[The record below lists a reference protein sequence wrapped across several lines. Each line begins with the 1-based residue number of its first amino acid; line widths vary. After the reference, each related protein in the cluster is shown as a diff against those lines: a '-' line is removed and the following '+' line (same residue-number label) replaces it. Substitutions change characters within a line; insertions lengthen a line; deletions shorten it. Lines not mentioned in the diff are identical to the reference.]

1 MKINLTGFFVPK
13 AGEELESCADSLS
26 VNTLNMAFAVSDGV
40 TQSLY
45 PAIWSRILTSEYVK
59 SPQTFFVTGPQGKTV
74 KPALADNFERK
85 FQEKYNSLE
94 PQKRRIVDISRK
106 KKPFSAATF
115 IGLWIKNNTIHIDTI
130 GDSVVFVFD
139 KRTKTVSVICSMSE
153 NGVLKFDNMPEYITS
168 QNTQKGRIVSAD
180 VPLSESII
188 LVMTD
193 ALSDWYNSQT
203 DKFTITQN
211 LTKITTHDAFQSLVN
226 NLRAGRALKDDDTTM
241 LVLDVQEDISS
252 KIIINKIHVDE
263 FKTDGQMDVEKE
275 IKRLNAS
282 LTDINS
288 KMSVLERK
296 IDSMPTQTVVKT
308 DNSVVNDSIRNIN
321 SKISLLER
329 KLESIPNRDIN
340 NLDRDNNAISKLI
353 EQYNALKNEIASIK
367 EQINKSVTNQ
377 PARVVPNPSIDV
389 QLKNNLNLLGKRI
402 DDLEKK
408 ITSSTNQ
415 PTPIISHGNEGTE
428 QFKKDFN
435 DKLDEIK
442 HRLSIIESNVKSS
455 IDMQN
460 QLQKLQEEC
469 KKLSNNNEEIR
480 AENNVLKH
488 QIKNIESEFHEWK
501 KKSFWQK
508 IFSALSL

>member
-26 VNTLNMAFAVSDGV
+26 VDVSNMAFSVADGV

-59 SPQTFFVTGPQGKTV
+59 SPQTFLVSTPQGKNV
-74 KPALADNFERK
+74 KPSLAVFFDQK
-85 FQEKYNSLE
+85 FQAKYNSLE
-94 PQKRRIVDISRK
+94 PRKRRIVDISK
-106 KKPFSAATF
+106 ENTPCAASTF
-115 IGLWIKNNTIHIDTI
+115 VGLHIKGADMYVDTI
-130 GDSVVFVFD
+130 GDSVVFIYD
-139 KRTKTVSVICSMSE
+139 KNTHQTSAICSMPLTF
-153 NGVLKFDNMPEYITS
+153 NNLPEYVTS
-168 QNTQKGRIVSAD
+168 QNSKKGEFKTMKF
-180 VPLSESII
+180 PLAESVIFA
-188 LVMTD
+188 MTD
-193 ALSDWYNSQT
+193 ALADWYNAQQ
-203 DKFTITQN
+203 DKQLVTEN
-211 LTKITTHDAFQSLVN
+211 LAAIKTHTEFAAFVSK
-226 NLRAGRALKDDDTTM
+226 LRSNRALKDDDTTM
-241 LVLDVQEDISS
+241 LVLDVQEDVSS

-275 IKRLNAS
+275 IKRIIAS

-329 KLESIPNRDIN
+329 KLELIQNRDTS
-340 NLDRDNNAISKLI
+340 NLNKDNNAISKLI

-469 KKLSNNNEEIR
+469 KKLSKDNDEMR
-480 AENNVLKH
+480 AENNTLKK
-488 QIKNIESEFHEWK
+488 QIAAFESEFQKWK
-501 KKSFWQK
+501 KKSFLGK
-508 IFSALSL
+508 LFS

>member
-1 MKINLTGFFVPK
+1 
-13 AGEELESCADSLS
+13 
-26 VNTLNMAFAVSDGV
+26 
-40 TQSLY
+40 
-45 PAIWSRILTSEYVK
+45 
-59 SPQTFFVTGPQGKTV
+59 
-74 KPALADNFERK
+74 
-85 FQEKYNSLE
+85 
-94 PQKRRIVDISRK
+94 
-106 KKPFSAATF
+106 
-115 IGLWIKNNTIHIDTI
+115 
-130 GDSVVFVFD
+130 
-139 KRTKTVSVICSMSE
+139 
-153 NGVLKFDNMPEYITS
+153 
-168 QNTQKGRIVSAD
+168 
-180 VPLSESII
+180 
-188 LVMTD
+188 
-193 ALSDWYNSQT
+193 
-203 DKFTITQN
+203 
-211 LTKITTHDAFQSLVN
+211 
-226 NLRAGRALKDDDTTM
+226 
-241 LVLDVQEDISS
+241 
-252 KIIINKIHVDE
+252 
-263 FKTDGQMDVEKE
+263 MDVEKE
-275 IKRLNAS
+275 IKRIIAS

-308 DNSVVNDSIRNIN
+308 DNSVVNDSIKNIN

-469 KKLSNNNEEIR
+469 KKLSKDNDEMR
-480 AENNVLKH
+480 AENNTLKK
-488 QIKNIESEFHEWK
+488 QIAAFESVK
-501 KKSFWQK
+501 TKFWWK
-508 IFSALSL
+508 IFFGN